1 MNFHYKK
8 IAKAICTIATFSAAT
23 ITNTVIAD
31 NNNRFAIINAKVF
44 TASDAGVIEN
54 ATVVIEGKK
63 IIGVHPEG
71 EKSNPLTNMKV
82 IVDANGGVLTPGFIS
97 SMNSL
102 GLVEVGAVSSTRD
115 GHDSKANYTLDSSLA
130 FNPRSTL
137 IAYSRKGGITSNVVS
152 ASAGEGLFAGQTFV
166 ADLSGNANSII
177 AKQNAVTIHLGGKS
191 KGSRA
196 KALHEL
202 EIALFDKSEEL
213 AKADK
218 KEKSKKTIAEDKAK
232 ASLKEQVKIDLLL
245 ADKPLLAYV
254 NRASDILV
262 LLALKERFK
271 FELVLVGASDAV
283 LIKED
288 LARAKVPVLMSP
300 INSLPG
306 SFDSLHA
313 SLDNATKLNEA
324 GVMVL
329 FMPNGDA
336 HNINQLRFDAGV
348 AVANGFDYN
357 EAIKAVTANVAD
369 VFNLNSGSIEVGKK
383 ANIVLWNNDPFELSS
398 HVQKMWINGVPTSTK
413 SRQDALRDR
422 YMTESELPRSYSK
435 IK

>member
-8 IAKAICTIATFSAAT
+8 VAKAICTVAAFT
-23 ITNTVIAD
+23 TVALANTVFAED
-31 NNNRFAIINAKVF
+31 NNRFAIINAKVY
-44 TASDAGVIEN
+44 TASDAGVLEN

-82 IVDANGGVLTPGFIS
+82 IVDAQGGILTPGFIS

-166 ADLSGNANSII
+166 ADLSGNANSIV
-177 AKQNAVTIHLGGKS
+177 AKQNAVTIHLGAKS

-202 EIALFDKSEEL
+202 EIALSDTSEEL

-218 KEKSKKTIAEDKAK
+218 KEQSKKKQAEEKAK
-232 ASLKEQVKIDLLL
+232 PTLKEQVKIDLLSGN
-245 ADKPLLAYV
+245 KPLLAYA

-262 LLALKERFK
+262 LLALKEQFK
-271 FELVLVGASDAV
+271 FDLVLVGASDAV
-283 LIKED
+283 LIKD
-288 LARAKVPVLMSP
+288 DIAKAKVPVLMSP

-313 SLDNATKLNEA
+313 SLDNARVLNEA
-324 GVMVL
+324 GIKVL
-329 FMPNGDA
+329 FTPNGDA

-369 VFNLNSGSIEVGKK
+369 VFNLNSGRIEVGKK

-398 HVQKMWINGVPTSTK
+398 HVQTMWINGVPTSTR
-413 SRQDALRDR
+413 SRQDALRER
-422 YMTESELPRSYSK
+422 YMSQSELPRSYSK